1 MEDEDRVGSG
11 AICAEYRRQ
20 TGKAAQ
26 FSHTQISA
34 WMRNGE
40 LDAIGAELGQNG
52 RWSVIRSRIPLL
64 EHLAP
69 VLRAQAMGRM
79 RHEHLRNAEAAA

>member
-52 RWSVIRSRIPLL
+52 RWSVIRAGSHCSSTWRRCCGHKPWG
-64 EHLAP
+64 A
-69 VLRAQAMGRM
+69 
-79 RHEHLRNAEAAA
+79 